1 MHVHFVYGHLMHS
14 YLHLNTLAEANVD
27 YDTHLETCS
36 RMGITL
42 HRIGGDISYR
52 MFVILHAKW

>member
-1 MHVHFVYGHLMHS
+1 MHS